1 MPGKKM
7 KCRKSSGHTKKKGQQ
22 TASKS
27 QQPMPGKIQCFG
39 IKKNKYI
46 VNELFTLKENIVS

>member
-1 MPGKKM
+1 M

-39 IKKNKYI
+39 RKKNKYI

>member
-1 MPGKKM
+1 MQEKFRAYK
-7 KCRKSSGHTKKKGQQ
+7 KKKGQQ
-22 TASKS
+22 TASKNPSKS

-39 IKKNKYI
+39 RKKNKYI